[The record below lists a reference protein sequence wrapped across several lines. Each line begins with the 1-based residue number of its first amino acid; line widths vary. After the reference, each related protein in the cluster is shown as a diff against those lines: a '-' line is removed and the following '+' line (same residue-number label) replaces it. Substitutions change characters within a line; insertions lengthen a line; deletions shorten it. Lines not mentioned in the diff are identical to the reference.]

1 MDSIKFLRGFQQV
14 RVDQYLQN
22 KSWKHFKSI
31 HIYLEKP
38 EEILIQKTTISE
50 SGLSEQST
58 VWELQSLNVLPPIT
72 SAATTSYTDLLESAL
87 DFFFFYEGKW
97 LCHLFSFLVI

>member
-14 RVDQYLQN
+14 RVNQYLQN

-50 SGLSEQST
+50 SGLSEQSLY
-58 VWELQSLNVLPPIT
+58 ENYNLSMFCLQLHQLQQLAILIYWKVL
-72 SAATTSYTDLLESAL
+72 
-87 DFFFFYEGKW
+87 
-97 LCHLFSFLVI
+97 